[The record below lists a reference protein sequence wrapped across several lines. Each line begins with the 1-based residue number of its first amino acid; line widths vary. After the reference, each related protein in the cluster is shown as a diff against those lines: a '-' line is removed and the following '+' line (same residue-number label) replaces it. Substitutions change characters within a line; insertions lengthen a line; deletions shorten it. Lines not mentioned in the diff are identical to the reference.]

1 MNGRI
6 FSPQKSFQ
14 HIETVQSGT
23 LVVYIH
29 GITEGPEQFRELI
42 DYTTS
47 LHNDSVALVL
57 PGHGGSAMDFSRSNG
72 TEWRNYVNAQLDTFR
87 KQYKR
92 IFIVGHSM
100 GGLLA
105 INTYCYNP
113 QSIVGIVTIG
123 CPIYV
128 WVTARAVHNLLGF
141 RYFPTDTNEEHV
153 TLQNVIN
160 VAPGPTLEYRH
171 WIPRI
176 KDLFM
181 LIDDTRKNLP
191 AIHIPLLAIQGMQDE
206 LVDARHSLSYF
217 TEHTDRNCLS
227 TLKLTESTHLRYSDN
242 DKKTME
248 EAILS
253 FINTHDKP

>member
-1 MNGRI
+1 
-6 FSPQKSFQ
+6 
-14 HIETVQSGT
+14 
-23 LVVYIH
+23 
-29 GITEGPEQFRELI
+29 
-42 DYTTS
+42 
-47 LHNDSVALVL
+47 
-57 PGHGGSAMDFSRSNG
+57 
-72 TEWRNYVNAQLDTFR
+72 
-87 KQYKR
+87 
-92 IFIVGHSM
+92 M